1 MVVRKL
7 KDITYGSFVPPE
19 KTAVALGYFDGLHLG
34 HIGVISA
41 ALMQEDMKPAVFT
54 FNCDTTL
61 PKFSNPEDII
71 SFENKCELM
80 QRVGVEYLFAPD
92 FAEVCGLPA
101 EEFISEVLVKRL
113 NAGFACCGTSFRFG
127 KGGSGTPEILTEIG
141 AHYGIRVE
149 IVADICDNGVPISS
163 THIRELI
170 RCGEVA
176 EANRLLG
183 YDLWYRLPVIH
194 GNHIGR
200 KLSFPTINQIIPE
213 TNIIPKYGVYKSFV
227 SVDGR
232 SYRGVTNIGVK
243 PTVENRGDG
252 SGAVMETHII
262 GFDGDLYGERISVC
276 LVDYIRP
283 EVRFSSLDEL
293 KAQIAA
299 DKDKAMK

>member
-1 MVVRKL
+1 M
-7 KDITYGSFVPPE
+7 KDITYGRFVPAE

-34 HIGVISA
+34 HIGVITA
-41 ALMQEDMKPAVFT
+41 ALSQHDMKPTVFT

-61 PKFSNPEDII
+61 PKFMQPEDII

-80 QRVGVEYLFAPD
+80 SRIGVEYLYAPD
-92 FAEVCGLPA
+92 FADVCGLPA
-101 EEFISEVLVKRL
+101 REFISEILVKKL
-113 NAGFACCGTSFRFG
+113 NAGYACCGRSFRFG
-127 KGGSGTPEILTEIG
+127 KDGAGTPEVLSEIG
-141 AHYGIRVE
+141 AAYGVKVC
-149 IVADICDNGVPISS
+149 IVADICDGGVTISS

-170 RCGEVA
+170 RCGNVK

-200 KLSFPTINQIIPE
+200 TLSFPTINQVIPQ

-227 SVDGR
+227 TIDGKN
-232 SYRGVTNIGVK
+232 YRGVTNIGVK
-243 PTVENRGDG
+243 PTITDRGDG

-262 GFDGDLYGERISVC
+262 GFDGDLYGQKISVS
-276 LVDYIRP
+276 LVDYLRP
-283 EVRFSSLDEL
+283 EVRFASLEEL

-299 DKDKAMK
+299 DKETAMK

>member
-1 MVVRKL
+1 M

-41 ALMQEDMKPAVFT
+41 ALAQQDMCPAVFT

-61 PKFSNPEDII
+61 PKFMRREDII
-71 SFENKCELM
+71 SFKNKCELM

-92 FAEVCGLPA
+92 FAEVCDLPA
-101 EEFISEVLVKRL
+101 EEFVTEILIKRL
-113 NAGFACCGTSFRFG
+113 NAGFVCCGTSFRFG
-127 KGGSGTPEILTEIG
+127 RGGSGDPAVLCELGERL
-141 AHYGIRVE
+141 GIKVE
-149 IVADICDNGVPISS
+149 IVADVCDGGIPISS

-170 RCGEVA
+170 RCGKVA

-200 KLSFPTINQIIPE
+200 KLSFPTINQVIPE
-213 TNIIPKYGVYKSFV
+213 TNIIPKFGSYKSFV
-227 SVDGR
+227 SVGGKN
-232 SYRGVTNIGVK
+232 YRGVTNIGVK

-262 GFDGDLYGERISVC
+262 GFDGDLYGQNISVS
-276 LVDYIRP
+276 LVDFIRP
-283 EVRFSSLDEL
+283 ELKFSSLEEL
-293 KAQIAA
+293 KKQIAA
-299 DKDKAMK
+299 DMKKAMN

>member
-1 MVVRKL
+1 M
-7 KDITYGSFVPPE
+7 KDITYGSFVPSE

-41 ALMQEDMKPAVFT
+41 ALSQHTMKPAVFT

-61 PKFSNPEDII
+61 PKFKLPEDII

-92 FAEVCGLPA
+92 FAEVCTLPA
-101 EEFISEVLVKRL
+101 VEFVSEILVKRL

-127 KGGSGTPEILTEIG
+127 KGGSGDPGRLREIG
-141 AHYGIRVE
+141 AEYGIAVE

-170 RCGEVA
+170 RRGEVA

-200 KLSFPTINQIIPE
+200 SLSFPTINQIIPE
-213 TNIIPKYGVYKSFV
+213 TNIIPKYGAYKSFV
-227 SVDGR
+227 SIGGR
-232 SYRGVTNIGVK
+232 NYRGVTNIGVK

-262 GFDGDLYGERISVC
+262 GFDGDLYGERISVS
-276 LVDYIRP
+276 LVDFLRP
-283 EVRFSSLDEL
+283 ELKFSSLDEL
-293 KAQIAA
+293 KKQIAA
-299 DKDKAMK
+299 DMEKAMK